1 MFDEKDLIPEEN
13 MPESPKTEIAS
24 DEPQPDMLR
33 EQVVSAETAPETELS
48 EEECREKPNA
58 EPTSCTVKQ
67 TVVRAK
73 TLLKENR
80 SAFREFFTL
89 GILAAAIGILIYYI
103 SGPALAFFHADC
115 SDSLLWAQ
123 ITVESGE
130 ILSEDF
136 HYAGILPFGAP
147 IWMVPVLKLFGYTM
161 TSQII
166 SMSIFAIVFVLSAYS
181 MFRALK
187 LGSAASAGCA
197 FVISFLLSG
206 SVKMR
211 EIMWGHVIYYSL
223 GILLFMW
230 FLNLALRLTEY
241 MKQWLRG
248 LRGWQFYLKFAGLAV
263 ALLLLSVGTATD
275 GFQVLALS
283 ALPVMAACVAVAV
296 LDGESRFCTARKGGQ
311 YLLVVTM
318 AVGIF
323 VGLKLLNVFTHDG
336 KINAGYADAYSNWAG
351 LSSWWGHIEQFLQQ
365 YLSVFGLDI
374 RAGSPLF
381 SVDSVFKLLQLVA
394 AMIILICPWLLLARY
409 RKLKRMPAKL
419 TAWAYCFLAAVILL
433 GFICGSLSAANWR
446 LIPLIGC
453 GIVSTLVY
461 LRELWDDKAFGRR
474 MAAILAAV
482 LIVTTAYHTVNIV
495 KLPNEPGDNQKYI
508 TITDNLYQRG
518 HTRGYATFWHAANA
532 HLFSEG
538 KVDVITV
545 SADENGVNPVYY
557 QSYDPWVLDQQ
568 GRKTYFLMLTEDEY
582 TKVIAS
588 PYWTE
593 LNERHDLLEETQS
606 NGFRILIFDGNP
618 IF

>member
-1 MFDEKDLIPEEN
+1 MFDEKDLIPEEIT
-13 MPESPKTEIAS
+13 PECPEAEVISEG
-24 DEPQPDMLR
+24 PQPDALR
-33 EQVVSAETAPETELS
+33 EQAVSAEAAPEVELS
-48 EEECREKPNA
+48 DGECSEKPNA
-58 EPTSCTVKQ
+58 EPISCTVKQ

-80 SAFREFFTL
+80 SALSEFFTL
-89 GILAAAIGILIYYI
+89 CILAAAIGILIHYI
-103 SGPALAFFHADC
+103 SGPALAFFHADY

-123 ITVESGE
+123 ITVETGE
-130 ILSEDF
+130 VLSEDF
-136 HYAGILPFGAP
+136 HYAAILPFGAP
-147 IWMVPVLKLFGYTM
+147 MWMVPVLKLFGYTM
-161 TSQII
+161 TAQII
-166 SMSIFAIVFVLSAYS
+166 SMSIFAIIFVLSAYS

-187 LGSAASAGCA
+187 QGCFTSACCA

-248 LRGWQFYLKFAGLAV
+248 LRGWQFYLKFAGLAA
-263 ALLLLSVGTATD
+263 ALLFLSVGTATD

-311 YLLVVTM
+311 YLLIVTM

-336 KINAGYADAYSNWAG
+336 KINAGYADAFSNWAG
-351 LSSWWGHIEQFLQQ
+351 LDTWWGHIERFLQQ

-374 RAGSPLF
+374 KAGAPLF
-381 SVDSVFKLLQLVA
+381 TMDSVYKLIQLLA
-394 AMIILICPWLLLARY
+394 AMIVLICPWLLLGRY
-409 RKLKRMPAKL
+409 RKLKRMSAKL
-419 TAWAYCFLAAVILL
+419 TAWSYCFLAAVILL
-433 GFICGSLSAANWR
+433 GYICGSLSVANWR

-453 GIVSTLVY
+453 GIISTLVY
-461 LRELWDDKAFGRR
+461 LRELWADKAFGRR

-482 LIVTTAYHTVNIV
+482 LIITTAYHTVNIV

-538 KVDVITV
+538 KVEVITI
-545 SADENGVNPVYY
+545 SADANGVYNKRY
-557 QSYDPWVLDQQ
+557 QSFDPWLQDQE
-568 GRKTYFLMLTEDEY
+568 GRETYFLMLTEDEY
-582 TKVIAS
+582 ANVIAS

-606 NGFRILIFDGNP
+606 NGFHILIFDGNP